1 MVEAKLESETIL
13 FNFDN
18 SFAVSSPEIVFSAIS
33 SATIYFPSD
42 EISIERDTPM
52 MPPECVIFI
61 VHSFS
66 VALGV
71 GKLVLSG
78 MGVDVENGEQLVMS
92 TVISSTNKE
101 IFLVM

>member
-1 MVEAKLESETIL
+1 M
-13 FNFDN
+13 
-18 SFAVSSPEIVFSAIS
+18 IVLLARS

-42 EISIERDTPM
+42 ETSIERDTPM
-52 MPPECVIFI
+52 IPPECVIFI
-61 VHSFS
+61 IHSFS
-66 VALGV
+66 TALGV

-78 MGVDVENGEQLVMS
+78 MGVDVENVEQPVMS

>member
-1 MVEAKLESETIL
+1 
-13 FNFDN
+13 
-18 SFAVSSPEIVFSAIS
+18 
-33 SATIYFPSD
+33 
-42 EISIERDTPM
+42 

-61 VHSFS
+61 IHSFS
-66 VALGV
+66 IALGV

-78 MGVDVENGEQLVMS
+78 IGVDVENGEQLVMS

>member
-1 MVEAKLESETIL
+1 M
-13 FNFDN
+13 
-18 SFAVSSPEIVFSAIS
+18 SSPEIVLSAIS
-33 SATIYFPSD
+33 STTVYFPSD
-42 EISIERDTPM
+42 ETSIERDTPM

-61 VHSFS
+61 IHSFS
-66 VALGV
+66 AALGV

-78 MGVDVENGEQLVMS
+78 MGVDVENVEQPVMS